1 MTITTERKKIK
12 QIISNTDRKV
22 EQMKREKKN
31 SNKRKK
37 RKYSQFSFLFRK
49 KNSINYLFHTA
60 LLFAR
65 RNMTEQ

>member
-31 SNKRKK
+31 SNKKK
-37 RKYSQFSFLFRK
+37 RENTLNLVFFLQKEF
-49 KNSINYLFHTA
+49 Y
-60 LLFAR
+60 
-65 RNMTEQ
+65 